1 MTSRSSPALVAFP
14 LESFPFLFDDSP
26 ITEGQA
32 QTLIRLGLRH
42 RVFRRVLS

>member
-1 MTSRSSPALVAFP
+1 MTSQVSPVLIAYP